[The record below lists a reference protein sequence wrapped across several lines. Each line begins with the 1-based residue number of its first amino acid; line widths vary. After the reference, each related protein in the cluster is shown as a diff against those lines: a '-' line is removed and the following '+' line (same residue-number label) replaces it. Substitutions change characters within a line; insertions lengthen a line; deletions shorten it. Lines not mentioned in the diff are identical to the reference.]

1 MKIVIQ
7 KLYDCVDLTVNYNNP
22 IMDNDNTVEENDN
35 SDKESNND
43 SENNSDNDSDD
54 ESDDEEYEIIEYKGK
69 DYILEGDKL
78 FNINEDDSKGKIFGS
93 YIDGKVKK
101 IKSSEILVV

>member
-22 IMDNDNTVEENDN
+22 IMDNDNSVEELEDN
-35 SDKESNND
+35 SDNEPNED
-43 SENNSDNDSDD
+43 QSE
-54 ESDDEEYEIIEYKGK
+54 DEEYETIQYK
-69 DYILEGDKL
+69 DTLYILENDKL
-78 FNINEDDSKGKIFGS
+78 YNINEDDTKGKLFGS

-101 IKSSEILVV
+101 IKTSEMLVV